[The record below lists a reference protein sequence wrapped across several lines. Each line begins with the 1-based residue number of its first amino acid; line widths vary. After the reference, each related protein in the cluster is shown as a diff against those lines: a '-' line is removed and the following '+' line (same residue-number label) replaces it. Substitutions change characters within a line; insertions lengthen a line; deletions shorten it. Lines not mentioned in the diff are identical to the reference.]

1 MKADPNAQLKLL
13 DLQGVDAEVDQL
25 RHRLGNLPQ
34 EAEIKELTRSRGVT
48 LGKLRDQQIVVDDL
62 VAAQEKADADVEQV
76 KARRQRDQQRID
88 SGAIANPKDIERMQH
103 EMETLERRI
112 SVLEDEELEVM
123 EQLEEA
129 QDQLRRLQ
137 EEMHAT
143 DERLAELTEARDVQ
157 AGEVKAE
164 LALVETRRSPI
175 AGELPDDLLA
185 LYEKLRAGKGGV
197 GAAALR
203 ARQCGGC
210 MLTLDPSELAR
221 IKALGDDEVVRCEE
235 CQRILVRTS
244 ESGLGA

>member
-129 QDQLRRLQ
+129 QDRLRRLQ

-175 AGELPDDLLA
+175 VGELPDDLLA

-221 IKALGDDEVVRCEE
+221 IKAHGDDEVVRCEE